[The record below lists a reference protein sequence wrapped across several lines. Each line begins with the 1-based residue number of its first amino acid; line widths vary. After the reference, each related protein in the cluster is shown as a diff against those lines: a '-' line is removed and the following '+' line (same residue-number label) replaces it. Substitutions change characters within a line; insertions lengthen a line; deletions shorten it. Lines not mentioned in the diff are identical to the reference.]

1 MQVVFVLLLFFL
13 TLGLSART
21 FSTGVRWLLVAG
33 ISGMI
38 AVITFTS
45 LGG

>member
-1 MQVVFVLLLFFL
+1 MQVVFMLLLFFL
-13 TLGLSART
+13 VLGLSART
-21 FSTGVRWLLVAG
+21 FSMGVRWLMVAG

-38 AVITFTS
+38 VAITFTS